1 MLNTILCLI
10 GAYSAF
16 FYFYEN
22 LKSPIKIIFRT
33 LKSFIL
39 PLKERSFSE
48 KYGEWAVITGSS
60 DGIGK
65 QYAKELAK
73 KGMKIVLISNVEKDL
88 IKVKEEIEQE
98 HSVEVKY
105 IFADFSKGKEVY
117 EELKK
122 ELLSLDIGILINN
135 VGIFHEYPNYFDL
148 ISEEMIWR
156 LLYVNIAAT
165 TMMSRMIIPQMKS
178 KKRGLIVNISS
189 GSDNQPIPLMAI
201 YSASKVFVKYF
212 TLALQ
217 KELEKQNVQ
226 VQLVTPMYVRTNIN
240 RYSTSIFEKN
250 SLIADAESF
259 VKSAVF
265 TLGKTSQTSGYWIH
279 GLQIALMKLI
289 PQSVRTIIG
298 YRLSRMYRHEYHEQQ
313 QRKHLKK

>member
-1 MLNTILCLI
+1 MSLD
-10 GAYSAF
+10 F
-16 FYFYEN
+16 
-22 LKSPIKIIFRT
+22 
-33 LKSFIL
+33 
-39 PLKERSFSE
+39 ERKSFSE

-148 ISEEMIWR
+148 ISEDLIWK
-156 LLYVNIAAT
+156 LLEINVKAT

-178 KKRGLIVNISS
+178 KKRGLIINISS
-189 GSDNQPIPLMAI
+189 VIATCPMPLATI
-201 YSASKVFVKYF
+201 YSASKLYVHFF
-212 TLALQ
+212 TLALR
-217 KELEKQNVQ
+217 KELEKYGVQ
-226 VQLVTPMYVRTNIN
+226 VQLISPSLVATKIN
-240 RYSTSIFEKN
+240 SFSKFLETKSFI
-250 SLIADAESF
+250 IPDAETF
-259 VKSAVF
+259 AKNAVF
-265 TLGKTSQTSGYWIH
+265 TFGKTSQTTGYWKH
-279 GLQIALMKLI
+279 ALLAAFCKLGSQAMNTFCFHEVGKI
-289 PQSVRTIIG
+289 VRE
-298 YRLSRMYRHEYHEQQ
+298 EYL
-313 QRKHLKK
+313 RNKKTS